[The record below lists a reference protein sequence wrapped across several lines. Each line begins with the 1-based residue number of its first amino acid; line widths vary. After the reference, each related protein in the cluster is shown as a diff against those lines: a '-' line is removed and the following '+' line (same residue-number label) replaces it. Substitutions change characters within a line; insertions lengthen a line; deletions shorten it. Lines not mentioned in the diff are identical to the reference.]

1 MRSVSQHAGAL
12 HLPVGRRVMKINFD
26 KLFDVLINKFHIVLG
41 SIAQAAI
48 FVYHFKTG
56 RDIGAGVQNTVYGFY
71 AFLAGH
77 ALTYQK
83 YPDAPAPPVSD
94 GDKG

>member
-1 MRSVSQHAGAL
+1 MKL
-12 HLPVGRRVMKINFD
+12 DRVLD
-26 KLFDVLINKFHIVLG
+26 LLINKFHIILG
-41 SIAQAAI
+41 SVAQAAL

-56 RDIGAGVQNTVYGFY
+56 HDIGSGIQNTVYGYY

-83 YPDAPAPPVSD
+83 YPDTEGVSD
-94 GDKG
+94 GK

>member
-1 MRSVSQHAGAL
+1 MAWKFWDTV
-12 HLPVGRRVMKINFD
+12 
-26 KLFDVLINKFHIVLG
+26 INKFHIILG
-41 SIAQAAI
+41 SLAQAAI

-56 RDIGAGVQNTVYGFY
+56 HDLGAGVQNTVYGYY

-83 YPDAPAPPVSD
+83 YPDTNGD
-94 GDKG
+94 GIPDKDQQ